1 MKKIRLLTPGPTP
14 VPERL
19 SLRMARPIVHH
30 RSPEFEAVF
39 ARVARG
45 PRLAV
50 PDESR
55 TSLVFASSGTGAME
69 ASFVNFLRKGDTV
82 VVVDGGKFG
91 ERWGKFAKAYGVNAV
106 VLKTEWGHPVEPAAV
121 EKALRDHPAG
131 EGRLRPG
138 QRELHGRLPSHPR
151 AGAGDRRGPVR
162 SWWSTPSA
170 RSGRCRCRWTSGA
183 STCWSAPVTRRSGF
197 PRGLPSSPRR
207 EKAWK
212 LNESAD
218 LPRFYFDVKR
228 ERENQR
234 KNQTAWTPAI
244 TLVEGLDESL
254 AMFREEGLA
263 NVFARHERMAKA
275 ARAGMQALGLT
286 LFSKSPSSAM
296 TTVVAPDGVD
306 SEKLVKTPLQQYGIK
321 LVGGQDAATGKIFR
335 IAHLGYFDDFDM
347 LVVIGAVERGLH
359 DLGAKIELGAGL
371 AAAQRSFAAD
381 LIRVLISDDCRRRRR
396 QSSSAS
402 PARRWTSSRASRP
415 RSFARSSAATT
426 RWRCA
431 APPR

>member
-19 SLRMARPIVHH
+19 SLRMAQPIVHH

-39 ARVARG
+39 ARVREG
-45 PRLAV
+45 LGWLFQTKQDV
-50 PDESR
+50 
-55 TSLVFASSGTGAME
+55 LVFASSGTGAME
-69 ASFVNFLRKGDTV
+69 ASFVNFLRKGDTA

-106 VLKTEWGHPVEPAAV
+106 TLKCEWGHPVEAAAV
-121 EKALRDHPAG
+121 EKALRDNPQAKAVYVQANESSTGVYHPI
-131 EGRLRPG
+131 
-138 QRELHGRLPSHPR
+138 RELSQVTGRTGAILVVDAISALGAMPLPMDEWGIDVLVS
-151 AGAGDRRGPVR
+151 AGHKAL
-162 SWWSTPSA
+162 
-170 RSGRCRCRWTSGA
+170 
-183 STCWSAPVTRRSGF
+183 
-197 PRGLPSSPRR
+197 GLPPGIAFLAAS

-218 LPRFYFDVKR
+218 LPRFYFDVRR

-244 TLVEGLDESL
+244 ALVEGLDESL
-254 AMFREEGLA
+254 AMFREEGLE

-286 LFSKSPSSAM
+286 LYSKSPSAAM
-296 TTVVAPDGVD
+296 TTVLAPDGID
-306 SEKLVKTPLQQYGIK
+306 SEKLVKHLFARYGIK
-321 LVGGQDAATGKIFR
+321 LVGGQDAAKGRIFR

-359 DLGAKIELGAGL
+359 DLGAKIRLGAGL
-371 AAAQRSFAAD
+371 SAAQQSFAG
-381 LIRVLISDDCRRRRR
+381 
-396 QSSSAS
+396 
-402 PARRWTSSRASRP
+402 AR
-415 RSFARSSAATT
+415 
-426 RWRCA
+426 
-431 APPR
+431 

>member
-39 ARVARG
+39 GRVREG
-45 PRLAV
+45 LGWLFQTKQDV
-50 PDESR
+50 
-55 TSLVFASSGTGAME
+55 LVFAASGTGAME
-69 ASFVNFLRKGDTV
+69 AAFVNFLRKGDTA

-106 VLKTEWGHPVEPAAV
+106 TLKCEWGHPVDPAAV
-121 EKALRDHPAG
+121 TSALRENPQAKAVYVQANESSTGVYHPIRELAQVTAKTGAILVVDAISALGAMTLPMDEWGIDVLVSAGHKAL
-131 EGRLRPG
+131 
-138 QRELHGRLPSHPR
+138 
-151 AGAGDRRGPVR
+151 
-162 SWWSTPSA
+162 
-170 RSGRCRCRWTSGA
+170 
-183 STCWSAPVTRRSGF
+183 
-197 PRGLPSSPRR
+197 GLPPGIAFLAAG

-218 LPRFYFDVKR
+218 LPRFYFDIKR

-244 TLVEGLDESL
+244 ALVEGLDESL
-254 AMFREEGLA
+254 AMFREEGLE
-263 NVFARHERMAKA
+263 NVFARHERMARA

-286 LFSKSPSSAM
+286 LYSKSPSSAM

-306 SEKLVKTPLQQYGIK
+306 SEKLVKHLFNRYGIK
-321 LVGGQDAATGKIFR
+321 LVGGQDGAKGRIFR
-335 IAHLGYFDDFDM
+335 IAHLGYFGDFDM

-359 DLGAKIELGAGL
+359 DLGARVELGAGL
-371 AAAQRSFAAD
+371 AAAQQSFAGG
-381 LIRVLISDDCRRRRR
+381 R
-396 QSSSAS
+396 
-402 PARRWTSSRASRP
+402 
-415 RSFARSSAATT
+415 
-426 RWRCA
+426 
-431 APPR
+431 

>member
-39 ARVARG
+39 GRVREG
-45 PRLAV
+45 LGWLFQTKQDV
-50 PDESR
+50 
-55 TSLVFASSGTGAME
+55 LVFAASGTGAME
-69 ASFVNFLRKGDTV
+69 AAFVNFLRKGDTA

-106 VLKTEWGHPVEPAAV
+106 TLKCEWGHPVDPAAV
-121 EKALRDHPAG
+121 TSALRENPQAKAVYVQANESSTGVYHPIRELAQVTAKTGAILVVDAISALGAMTLPMDEWGIDVLVSAGHKAL
-131 EGRLRPG
+131 
-138 QRELHGRLPSHPR
+138 
-151 AGAGDRRGPVR
+151 
-162 SWWSTPSA
+162 
-170 RSGRCRCRWTSGA
+170 
-183 STCWSAPVTRRSGF
+183 
-197 PRGLPSSPRR
+197 GLPPGIAFLAAG

-218 LPRFYFDVKR
+218 LPRFYFDIKR

-244 TLVEGLDESL
+244 ALVEGLDESL
-254 AMFREEGLA
+254 AMFREEGLE
-263 NVFARHERMAKA
+263 NVFARHERMARA

-286 LFSKSPSSAM
+286 LYSKSPSSAM
-296 TTVVAPDGVD
+296 TTVLAPDGVD
-306 SEKLVKTPLQQYGIK
+306 SEKLVKHLFNRYGIK
-321 LVGGQDAATGKIFR
+321 LVGGQDAAKGRIFR

-359 DLGAKIELGAGL
+359 DLGAKVELGAGL
-371 AAAQRSFAAD
+371 AAAQRSFAE
-381 LIRVLISDDCRRRRR
+381 RR
-396 QSSSAS
+396 
-402 PARRWTSSRASRP
+402 
-415 RSFARSSAATT
+415 
-426 RWRCA
+426 
-431 APPR
+431 

>member
-39 ARVARG
+39 ARVREG
-45 PRLAV
+45 LSWLFQTKEDV
-50 PDESR
+50 
-55 TSLVFASSGTGAME
+55 LVFAASGTGAME

-106 VLKTEWGHPVEPAAV
+106 VLKTEWGHPVEAAAV
-121 EKALRDHPAG
+121 AKALRDHPQVKAVYVQANESSTG
-131 EGRLRPG
+131 VYHPI
-138 QRELHGRLPSHPR
+138 RELSQVTARTGAILVVDAISALGAMPLPMDEWGIDVLVS
-151 AGAGDRRGPVR
+151 AGHKAL
-162 SWWSTPSA
+162 
-170 RSGRCRCRWTSGA
+170 
-183 STCWSAPVTRRSGF
+183 
-197 PRGLPSSPRR
+197 GLPPGIAFLAASG
-207 EKAWK
+207 KAWK
-212 LNESAD
+212 LNETAD

-244 TLVEGLDESL
+244 ALVEGLDESL
-254 AMFREEGLA
+254 AMFREEGLE

-286 LFSKSPSSAM
+286 LYSKSPSSAM
-296 TTVVAPDGVD
+296 TTVLAPDGVD
-306 SEKLVKTPLQQYGIK
+306 SEKLVKHLFARYGIK
-321 LVGGQDAATGKIFR
+321 LVGGQDAAKGKIFR
-335 IAHLGYFDDFDM
+335 IAHLGYFDDFDV
-347 LVVIGAVERGLH
+347 LVVIGAIERGLH

-371 AAAQRSFAAD
+371 AAAQQSFAGG
-381 LIRVLISDDCRRRRR
+381 R
-396 QSSSAS
+396 
-402 PARRWTSSRASRP
+402 
-415 RSFARSSAATT
+415 
-426 RWRCA
+426 
-431 APPR
+431 

>member
-39 ARVARG
+39 GRVREG
-45 PRLAV
+45 LGWLFQTKQDV
-50 PDESR
+50 
-55 TSLVFASSGTGAME
+55 LVFAASGTGAME
-69 ASFVNFLRKGDTV
+69 AAFVNFLRKGDTA

-91 ERWGKFAKAYGVNAV
+91 ERWGKFAKAYGVNAIT
-106 VLKTEWGHPVEPAAV
+106 LKCEWGHPVDPAAV
-121 EKALRDHPAG
+121 TSALRENPQAKAVYVQANESSTGVYHPIRELAQVTAKTGAILVVDAISALGAMTLPMDEWGIDVLVSAGHKAL
-131 EGRLRPG
+131 
-138 QRELHGRLPSHPR
+138 
-151 AGAGDRRGPVR
+151 
-162 SWWSTPSA
+162 
-170 RSGRCRCRWTSGA
+170 
-183 STCWSAPVTRRSGF
+183 
-197 PRGLPSSPRR
+197 GLPPGIAFLAAG

-218 LPRFYFDVKR
+218 LPRFYFDIKR

-244 TLVEGLDESL
+244 ALVEGLDESL
-254 AMFREEGLA
+254 AMFREEGLE
-263 NVFARHERMAKA
+263 NVFARHERMARA

-286 LFSKSPSSAM
+286 LYSKSPSSAM

-306 SEKLVKTPLQQYGIK
+306 SEKLVKHLFNRYGIK
-321 LVGGQDAATGKIFR
+321 LVGGQDGAKGRVFR

-359 DLGAKIELGAGL
+359 DLGARVQLGAGL
-371 AAAQRSFAAD
+371 AAAQQSFAGG
-381 LIRVLISDDCRRRRR
+381 R
-396 QSSSAS
+396 
-402 PARRWTSSRASRP
+402 
-415 RSFARSSAATT
+415 
-426 RWRCA
+426 
-431 APPR
+431 

>member
-39 ARVARG
+39 GRVREG
-45 PRLAV
+45 LGWLFQTKQDV
-50 PDESR
+50 
-55 TSLVFASSGTGAME
+55 LVFAASGTGAME
-69 ASFVNFLRKGDTV
+69 AAFVNFLRKGDTA

-106 VLKTEWGHPVEPAAV
+106 TLKCEWGHPVDPAAV
-121 EKALRDHPAG
+121 TSALRENPQAKAVYVQANESSTGVYHPIRELAQVTAKTGAILVVDAISALGAMPLPMDEWGIDVLVSAGHKAL
-131 EGRLRPG
+131 
-138 QRELHGRLPSHPR
+138 
-151 AGAGDRRGPVR
+151 
-162 SWWSTPSA
+162 
-170 RSGRCRCRWTSGA
+170 
-183 STCWSAPVTRRSGF
+183 
-197 PRGLPSSPRR
+197 GLPPGIAFLAAG

-212 LNESAD
+212 LNEAAD
-218 LPRFYFDVKR
+218 LPRFYFDIKR

-244 TLVEGLDESL
+244 ALVEGLDESL
-254 AMFREEGLA
+254 AMFREEGLE
-263 NVFARHERMAKA
+263 NVFARHERMARA

-286 LFSKSPSSAM
+286 LYSKSPSSAM

-306 SEKLVKTPLQQYGIK
+306 SEKLVKHLFNRYGIK
-321 LVGGQDAATGKIFR
+321 LVGGQDAAKGRIFR

-359 DLGAKIELGAGL
+359 DLGARVQLGAGL
-371 AAAQRSFAAD
+371 AAAQQSFAGG
-381 LIRVLISDDCRRRRR
+381 R
-396 QSSSAS
+396 
-402 PARRWTSSRASRP
+402 
-415 RSFARSSAATT
+415 
-426 RWRCA
+426 
-431 APPR
+431 